1 MIDKDSINE
10 IIEKTDIVE
19 LIKNYVDLSQKGKNY
34 FGLCPFHDDH
44 SPSMSVSPQKQIYTC
59 FSCGATGNAVGFLMD
74 YEGID
79 FVSAIKILGDKSGIK
94 VEGYDNKKPFVKS
107 NTSLIE
113 INETASK
120 LFQNNLFS
128 QDGVEA
134 VKYLEDRN
142 ITKELIND
150 FKIGLSLGNLYKVLE
165 AKKFDNKDLVE
176 SGLINHGNDY
186 YDVFKDRI
194 MFAIHDLNGKVI
206 AYSGRIYKKNDNNPK
221 YINTKENSAF
231 KKGEI
236 LYNYHLA
243 KEHSRRKQTV
253 IVMEGFMDVIRA
265 YSLGIQNVVATMG
278 TAVTSNQ
285 ALLLKKM
292 AKNVILCMDSDDAGQ
307 KAIND
312 ASNELIKVGVIPSV
326 IVLENA
332 KDPDEFLQKFGKE
345 EFERRIDYKIDIIDF
360 KLGYYKKTYDI
371 NNSAELTNLI
381 NLIIKDVSLINDN
394 IYKEIAYQKISKIS
408 GLDIKFLKGKE
419 EEKPI
424 IKVNQE
430 EIKYNK
436 YDKAQQYF
444 LYYMLNSKEIIKK
457 YINLDLYLPNKDY
470 RLIAASIVGYY
481 EQYKEI
487 DLSKF
492 MSFINNDPNKLKVLG
507 EIISLNLKDTYKVEE
522 IEDYINVIEDYNRQT
537 AIKRYTEKLLTE
549 NDKEKQTKYLSEI
562 IKLKRGE

>member
-1 MIDKDSINE
+1 M
-10 IIEKTDIVE
+10 
-19 LIKNYVDLSQKGKNY
+19 
-34 FGLCPFHDDH
+34 
-44 SPSMSVSPQKQIYTC
+44 
-59 FSCGATGNAVGFLMD
+59 
-74 YEGID
+74 
-79 FVSAIKILGDKSGIK
+79 
-94 VEGYDNKKPFVKS
+94 
-107 NTSLIE
+107 
-113 INETASK
+113 
-120 LFQNNLFS
+120 
-128 QDGVEA
+128 
-134 VKYLEDRN
+134 
-142 ITKELIND
+142 ND

-165 AKKFDNKDLVE
+165 AKNFDNKDLVE

-206 AYSGRIYKKNDNNPK
+206 AYSGRVYKKNDNNPK

-292 AKNVILCMDSDDAGQ
+292 AKNVLLCMDSDDAGQ

-312 ASNELIKVGVIPSV
+312 ASNELIKVGIIPSV

-360 KLGYYKKTYDI
+360 KLSYYKKTYDI

-430 EIKYNK
+430 EINTTNMIRHSNI
-436 YDKAQQYF
+436 F
-444 LYYMLNSKEIIKK
+444 
-457 YINLDLYLPNKDY
+457 
-470 RLIAASIVGYY
+470 
-481 EQYKEI
+481 
-487 DLSKF
+487 
-492 MSFINNDPNKLKVLG
+492 FI
-507 EIISLNLKDTYKVEE
+507 TC
-522 IEDYINVIEDYNRQT
+522 
-537 AIKRYTEKLLTE
+537 
-549 NDKEKQTKYLSEI
+549 
-562 IKLKRGE
+562 